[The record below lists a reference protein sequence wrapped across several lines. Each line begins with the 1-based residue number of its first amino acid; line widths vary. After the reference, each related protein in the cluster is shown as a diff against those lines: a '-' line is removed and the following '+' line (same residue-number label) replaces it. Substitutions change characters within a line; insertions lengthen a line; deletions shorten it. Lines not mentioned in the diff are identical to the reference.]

1 MSGRLVATRLP
12 GRALGTL
19 ALVATVAM
27 LLAAGAHSE
36 WLQPDPSYREAQAAL
51 RAAQRDTAGH
61 SNDAARLD
69 TLGVALLRLGRKD
82 DAARAF
88 HRVMELAPGDRAA
101 AAGLGKIALHLDR
114 LAEAES
120 LLVLAGPDEPGVVA
134 DLYAARLRRG
144 DWAGAAKLAEEA
156 GQPGRAAQLEKLA
169 EAPPYVL
176 AGEPR
181 EVTLLWSRPH
191 PVPLVRVKLEGES
204 VLMALDTG
212 ANDIVVDR
220 SASRRLSVPLLAGE
234 WPTFWMGSRSA
245 IRGAMVRRLEIGGVR
260 MENVPAGVLDLGR
273 WSLLVH
279 PQGERVAG
287 IIGLGALRRF
297 TPTLDYQKN
306 RLVLRPQG
314 RPFTAGPNATRVP
327 FEIWG
332 ENELTVWG
340 TIGGGR
346 RMAMVVQT
354 GVPGCGVAAPSEV
367 FEELGLKPGGV
378 AKMIKSMGALLT
390 GQSWT
395 EVSAPTI
402 AVGPVVKNRVPGW
415 SGAMDSG
422 EMWRHGVRRDAIL
435 SSDFFR
441 GRAVT
446 IDWARHELVFEEK
459 D

>member
-1 MSGRLVATRLP
+1 MSGRTRGNSRP
-12 GRALGTL
+12 GRG
-19 ALVATVAM
+19 
-27 LLAAGAHSE
+27 LAASAAIVIAAILIAAAARSE
-36 WLQPDPSYREAQAAL
+36 WLQPDPSYREAQTAL

-61 SNDAARLD
+61 PADAARLD

-82 DAARAF
+82 DAARVF
-88 HRVMELAPGDRAA
+88 QRVMELSPGDRAA
-101 AAGLGKIALHLDR
+101 AAGLGKIALHADR

-120 LLVLAGPDEPGVVA
+120 LLALAGPDEPGVVA
-134 DLYAARLRRG
+134 DLYAVRLRRG
-144 DWAGAAKLAEEA
+144 DWNGAAKLAEEA
-156 GQPGRAAQLEKLA
+156 GQPGRVAQLEKLA
-169 EAPPYVL
+169 AAPPYAI

-212 ANDIVVDR
+212 ANDILVDR

-260 MENVPAGVLDLGR
+260 IENVPAGVLDLGR

-306 RLVLRPQG
+306 RLVLRPPG
-314 RPFTAGPNATRVP
+314 RPFTPGVNATRVP

-346 RMAMVVQT
+346 KMAMVVQT
-354 GVPGCGVAAPSEV
+354 GIPGCGIAAPSEV

-390 GQSWT
+390 GRSWT
-395 EVSAPTI
+395 EVSAPSVSVG
-402 AVGPVVKNRVPGW
+402 AVVRNRVPGW